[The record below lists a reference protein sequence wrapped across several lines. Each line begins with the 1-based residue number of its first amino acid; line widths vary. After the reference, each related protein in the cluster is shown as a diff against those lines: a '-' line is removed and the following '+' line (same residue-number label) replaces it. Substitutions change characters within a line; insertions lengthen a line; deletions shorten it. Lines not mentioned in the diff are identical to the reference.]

1 MTMKLMQITCLSMLL
16 AFAIGCKDA
25 PKKPEGQQDR
35 ETVPEAVIDTV
46 ASDSVDTV
54 HNSANSLD
62 WAGTYSGVTPCA
74 DCPGMKTEIVLK
86 SDNTYSLQ
94 EQYLEKEKT
103 PRTFKGKFYWDEKG
117 SVITLDAEGDHHKFK
132 VMENRLK
139 MLDKFGDDKQ
149 GGKPEDFILPK
160 VK

>member
-1 MTMKLMQITCLSMLL
+1 MKLMQITCLSLIMALI
-16 AFAIGCKDA
+16 IGCKDDS
-25 PKKPEGQQDR
+25 KKPQGPQDR
-35 ETVPEAVIDTV
+35 ETVPEAITDTV
-46 ASDSVDTV
+46 ADTA
-54 HNSANSLD
+54 HNSQNSLD

-74 DCPGMKTEIVLK
+74 DCPGMKTDITLG

-103 PRTFKGKFYWDEKG
+103 PRSFKGSFTWDNEK

-132 VMENRLK
+132 VMEGSLRI
-139 MLDKFGDDKQ
+139 LDKFGDEKQ
-149 GGKPEDFILPK
+149 GGKPEDFVLPK

>member
-1 MTMKLMQITCLSMLL
+1 MKLLQITCLSLL
-16 AFAIGCKDA
+16 MAFAVSCKDA
-25 PKKPEGQQDR
+25 PKETESPQDQ
-35 ETVPEAVIDTV
+35 ETVPAQATDTV
-46 ASDSVDTV
+46 TADAA
-54 HNSANSLD
+54 HNSRNSLN

-74 DCPGMKTEIVLK
+74 DCLGIKTDMTLN

-103 PRTFKGKFYWDEKG
+103 PRRFKGSFTWDEAK

-132 VMENRLK
+132 VMEGSLRI
-139 MLDKFGDDKQ
+139 LDKFGDEKQ
-149 GGKPEDFILPK
+149 GGKPEDFVLPK